1 MTNETNILNMLVD
14 SSLLMGA
21 WLLLACAF
29 HTWGSFLSRLLGIQF
44 SGNKKLLA
52 NIWMGWV
59 VGIFFFAV
67 YQLFFPINAFAS
79 SLFYLPAIIYF
90 FYKYYK
96 KIPDFTKNIGRAKL
110 LAIILIAFSAAI
122 IAVQQPLNYD
132 TGFYH
137 LPSIKWLNEYHIIKG
152 LANLHS
158 RFGFNQLYFLY
169 SASLNFYP
177 FFEEYAF
184 HAANSFL
191 YVLFS
196 AGCIL
201 GGTAIDLL
209 LLCLFFFLP
218 MPYYWI
224 GNPTPDMASTLLQI
238 VTFRYFLK
246 VIRDPHSSVLC
257 TATFSSF
264 VLHSVA
270 TARRHPWRLPLKE
283 KGVNLSNPQ
292 PRSSIGLIAFAA
304 VLAAV
309 MVMVKLSNI
318 VFALGLGAITLILN
332 QNKHFEIEEKKTIKK
347 AFIFIGIFV
356 CIWILRGYIQSGYP
370 LFPSTV
376 GRINFDW
383 AIPEAY
389 AKHQAESV
397 YAGSRSVERTFDSK
411 SPLLENWS
419 WLDYWFKYYFFDS
432 EKYFTED
439 IFSNI
444 YVMFMLLLAPITMF
458 NWGIGSIVLC
468 GLTILFIV
476 FWYYKMRTNS
486 ELWKNTKYLFYLLIV
501 ELFSILFWFF
511 VAPVPRFANG
521 IFIIFFVTSFLMI
534 QRLLPEIKYAVN
546 LKKCM
551 IFYPVIMLLWGFSS
565 GCDTEIFRVNGMAVL
580 DKVETK
586 IYITE
591 SGLKIEIP
599 AKGSLCWIIN
609 VMSTPEPKPW
619 LSLRKDSVEDG
630 FCMRKSQE

>member
-1 MTNETNILNMLVD
+1 MTNETNLLNMFVD

-21 WLLLACAF
+21 WLLLAFAF
-29 HTWGSFLSRLLGIQF
+29 HAWGGFLSKLLGIQL
-44 SGNKKLLA
+44 SGYKKLFS
-52 NIWMGWV
+52 NIWMGWAA
-59 VGIFFFAV
+59 GIFFFAF
-67 YQLFFPINAFAS
+67 YQVFLPINAFAS
-79 SLFYLPAIIYF
+79 SFFYFSGIIYF
-90 FYKYYK
+90 FYNYHK
-96 KIPDFTKNIGRAKL
+96 KIPAFIKNIGRIKL
-110 LAIILIAFSAAI
+110 LAVILIAFSAAI

-201 GGTAIDLL
+201 GGTTIDLL
-209 LLCLFFFLP
+209 MLCLFFFLP

-238 VTFRYFLK
+238 VAFRYFLDA
-246 VIRDPHSSVLC
+246 VRN
-257 TATFSSF
+257 
-264 VLHSVA
+264 
-270 TARRHPWRLPLKE
+270 PLQ
-283 KGVNLSNPQ
+283 SPTPNPQ
-292 PRSSIGLIAFAA
+292 SRGSIGFIAFAA
-304 VLAAV
+304 ILAAT

-318 VFALGLGAITLILN
+318 IFALGLGVITLIIN
-332 QNKHFEIEEKKTIKK
+332 HKKPFEMPEKKAIKK

-356 CIWILRGYIQSGYP
+356 CIWIFRGYIQSGYP

-383 AIPEAY
+383 TIPEAY
-389 AKHQAESV
+389 PKHQAESV

-411 SPLLENWS
+411 SPLLENWN
-419 WLDYWFKYYFFDS
+419 WLDYWFKYYFFDP
-432 EKYFTED
+432 EKYFTDD

-444 YVMFMLLLAPITMF
+444 YVAAMLLIAPITMF

-468 GLTILFIV
+468 LLTILFVI
-476 FWYYKMRTNS
+476 FWLFKIHTDS
-486 ELWKNTKYLFYLLIV
+486 ELWENTKYLFYLLIV
-501 ELFSILFWFF
+501 ELLSVCFWFF

-521 IFIIFFVTSFLMI
+521 IFIIFFVTSYIMI
-534 QRLLPEIKYAVN
+534 QRLIPEKNYVEI
-546 LKKCM
+546 LKNCM
-551 IFYPVIMLLWGFSS
+551 IFYPAVMLLWGFSA
-565 GCDTEIFRVNGMAVL
+565 GCDTKIFKTDGMMKL

-586 IYITE
+586 IYTTD
-591 SGLKIEIP
+591 SGLKVEIP
-599 AKGSLCWIIN
+599 ARGSLCWIMN

-630 FCMRKSQE
+630 FCMRKLQK